1 MFKLERMHLP
11 IAFAATTKFQNK
23 DSITHQDGHMTYPS
37 GLPHAFKH
45 TLKVYFILFF
55 TNLSEHWMQN
65 TTKWVTWITTD
76 KLFFL
81 ATSILL
87 TLLSSFWPIGYKLL
101 STRMHIIWRNDT
113 ACYITLYGVTI
124 SYWILH
130 LSFVFGHQNSTLDF
144 LSKPHVSKIKI

>member
-1 MFKLERMHLP
+1 MM
-11 IAFAATTKFQNK
+11 
-23 DSITHQDGHMTYPS
+23 YPS

-45 TLKVYFILFF
+45 TLKVYFIFHQCLYYFHH
-55 TNLSEHWMQN
+55 NLSEHWMQN

-124 SYWILH
+124 SDWISH
-130 LSFVFGHQNSTLDF
+130 LSFMFGHQNSTLDF